1 MQATRQLRWHCKRP
15 ARQQGCFRTKRL
27 FQGGRT
33 TEFALAV
40 LFRGT
45 VLRNCSSYR
54 AIFTS
59 SLSSVE
65 LVFWWFCPG
74 EFAFDGTS
82 VRQHVFAVFRIKRL
96 SWISAEAWVCGASVL
111 PCFFCLCGGR
121 RLYLPR
127 TLCFYLSEN
136 TSLVVS
142 FALQGKASD
151 PCEQHS
157 LCCSFNSSVLNCLKE
172 PFSRVVSA
180 FLRLLYK
187 LVVGA
192 GACSESRVSGLRLRG
207 LGLHCSARLGKLGLS
222 FKLEGFGL
230 ALLRQSLGCWF

>member
-1 MQATRQLRWHCKRP
+1 MGLRCCRV
-15 ARQQGCFRTKRL
+15 CFVSW
-27 FQGGRT
+27 GG
-33 TEFALAV
+33 
-40 LFRGT
+40 G
-45 VLRNCSSYR
+45 
-54 AIFTS
+54 
-59 SLSSVE
+59 
-65 LVFWWFCPG
+65 
-74 EFAFDGTS
+74 
-82 VRQHVFAVFRIKRL
+82 
-96 SWISAEAWVCGASVL
+96 
-111 PCFFCLCGGR
+111 GGR

-207 LGLHCSARLGKLGLS
+207 LGLHCSARE
-222 FKLEGFGL
+222 KLEGFGL